1 MQSGIHAWLLLL
13 RNCSPAVAES
23 DRIAVE
29 LGAPVEEGAVLGD
42 AGGALLGCTGG
53 NNLVPLGGHHG
64 QVQALL
70 DGPAASGVAVQAV
83 GDGGNDL
90 VGAFRGSGKKAYG
103 HGTFTPVGELVL
115 ANTHLTIHIHAG
127 SCCWGW
133 SPGAMTGGGSLVRQS
148 PALCGALSF
157 LRDGEALHCCP
168 GWGWVLLPGGTKFGC
183 VMYCLRSL
191 IMYSRYI
198 LIKRFFL
205 AGKKKA
211 NSMSWL
217 LCGGV
222 VCLDCRQP
230 FMQ

>member
-1 MQSGIHAWLLLL
+1 MAPGISMTLMISVAMQSGIHAWLLLL

-42 AGGALLGCTGG
+42 AGGAFLGGTGG
-53 NNLVPLGGHHG
+53 DDVVPLGGHHG

-90 VGAFRGSGKKAYG
+90 VGAFRGPGNSDFHHVILAS
-103 HGTFTPVGELVL
+103 VGELVL

-133 SPGAMTGGGSLVRQS
+133 SLG
-148 PALCGALSF
+148 F
-157 LRDGEALHCCP
+157 H
-168 GWGWVLLPGGTKFGC
+168 
-183 VMYCLRSL
+183 
-191 IMYSRYI
+191 
-198 LIKRFFL
+198 
-205 AGKKKA
+205 
-211 NSMSWL
+211 
-217 LCGGV
+217 
-222 VCLDCRQP
+222 
-230 FMQ
+230 

>member
-1 MQSGIHAWLLLL
+1 MKGANITFDPRTKLLLL
-13 RNCSPAVAES
+13 LTMG
-23 DRIAVE
+23 IF
-29 LGAPVEEGAVLGD
+29 VLGS
-42 AGGALLGCTGG
+42 AGG
-53 NNLVPLGGHHG
+53 NNVVPLGGHHG

-70 DGPAASGVAVQAV
+70 DGPAAGGVAVQAV

-90 VGAFRGSGKKAYG
+90 VGAFRGPGNSDFHHVILAS
-103 HGTFTPVGELVL
+103 VGELVL

-133 SPGAMTGGGSLVRQS
+133 SPGAMTGGGSLVLQS

-157 LRDGEALHCCP
+157 LRAGEALHCCP

-205 AGKKKA
+205 AGKKKPT
-211 NSMSWL
+211 
-217 LCGGV
+217 
-222 VCLDCRQP
+222 Q
-230 FMQ
+230 